1 MPASSDPAITAE
13 QTLGS
18 DARGFSFALEENQG
32 RLELRA
38 LHRPDYG
45 AIWIDWG
52 SQELRRRIAG
62 GRKQLMARALGLAKQ
77 PGLHILDATGGLG
90 RDAFTLA
97 ALGAR
102 VTLVERQPQ
111 IAALLAD
118 AHRRA
123 LADPGLAEAAARIE
137 LRQGQALALL
147 GEGRWDSIYLDPM
160 YPHGANKTALPQKEM
175 QIFRDLAGADM
186 DADSLLEP
194 ALAAARLRV
203 AVKRPLKAPWLAGRK
218 PGLDFRGTQARFD
231 VYLVSVGGTP

>member
-1 MPASSDPAITAE
+1 MPPSSDPAIGAE

-18 DARGFSFALEENQG
+18 DARGFSFALQENQG

-52 SQELRRRIAG
+52 SAELRRRIAG
-62 GRKQLMARALGLAKQ
+62 GRKQLLARALGMAKR
-77 PGLHILDATGGLG
+77 PDLEILDATGGLG

-102 VTLVERQPQ
+102 VTLLERQPQ
-111 IAALLAD
+111 IAELLAD

-123 LADPGLAEAAARIE
+123 LADPALAPVAARIE
-137 LRQGQALALL
+137 LRRGQAAAVLP
-147 GEGRWDSIYLDPM
+147 EGRWDSVYLDPM
-160 YPHGANKTALPQKEM
+160 YPHAGHKTALPQKEM
-175 QIFRDLAGADM
+175 QIFRDLAGADE
-186 DADSLLEP
+186 DADGLLQP
-194 ALAAARLRV
+194 ALQAARLRV

-218 PGLDFRGTQARFD
+218 PGVEFRGTQARFD
-231 VYLVSVGGTP
+231 VYITGSSAP

>member
-18 DARGFSFALEENQG
+18 DARGFSFALQENQG

-45 AIWIDWG
+45 AIWVDWG
-52 SQELRRRIAG
+52 SAELRRRIAG
-62 GRKQLMARALGLAKQ
+62 GRKQLLARAVGLARK
-77 PGLHILDATGGLG
+77 PDLEVLDATGGLG

-102 VTLVERQPQ
+102 VTLLERQPQ

-123 LADPGLAEAAARIE
+123 LADPALAPVAARISLRSAEAADV
-137 LRQGQALALL
+137 LRD
-147 GEGRWDSIYLDPM
+147 GRWDSVYLDPM
-160 YPHGANKTALPQKEM
+160 YPHSGKTALPQKEM
-175 QIFRDLAGADM
+175 QIFRDLAGS
-186 DADSLLEP
+186 DADADGLLEP

-203 AVKRPLKAPWLAGRK
+203 VVKRPLKAPWMAGRK

-231 VYLVSVGGTP
+231 IYLTGSKL

>member
-1 MPASSDPAITAE
+1 MLPSSDPAITAE

-18 DARGFSFALEENQG
+18 DARGFSFALQENQG

-45 AIWIDWG
+45 AIWVDWG
-52 SQELRRRIAG
+52 SAELRRRIAG
-62 GRKQLMARALGLAKQ
+62 GRKQLLARAVGLARK
-77 PGLHILDATGGLG
+77 PDLELLDATGGLG

-102 VTLVERQPQ
+102 VTLLERQPQ

-123 LADPGLAEAAARIE
+123 LADPDLAAVAARIE
-137 LRQGQALALL
+137 LRSAEAADVLRD
-147 GEGRWDSIYLDPM
+147 GRWDSIYLDPM
-160 YPHGANKTALPQKEM
+160 YPHSGKTALPQKEM
-175 QIFRDLAGADM
+175 QIFRDLAGT
-186 DADSLLEP
+186 DADADGLLEP

-203 AVKRPLKAPWLAGRK
+203 VVKRPLKAPWLASRK

-231 VYLVSVGGTP
+231 VYLTGSAT